1 MGKTLMMEILQ
12 TFKTGGL
19 VVLEFFQMTADKIH
33 VSKLGIASSR
43 DIRHYGFECFDA
55 VQRARDR

>member
-1 MGKTLMMEILQ
+1 MMEILQ

-33 VSKLGIASSR
+33 ASKLGIASSR